1 MNEIFENLYEMTAFS
16 NIIAEPQ
23 FLIMYAIAFVLLY
36 LGIKKQYEPLL
47 LVPIAFGVLLA
58 NFPGG
63 DMGVIQADENGMV
76 MINGVMK
83 NIWEMP
89 LHDIA
94 HELGLMNFIYYML
107 IKTGFLPPIIF
118 MGVGALTD
126 FGPMLRNL
134 RLSIFGAAA
143 QLGIFTVLLVSILMG
158 FTPKEAASLGII
170 GGADGPTAI
179 FTTIK
184 LAPHLLGPIAIA
196 AYSYMALVPVIIP
209 LVVKLLCSKKE
220 LSINMKEQEK
230 KYPSKTEIKN
240 LRVLKIIFP
249 IVVTTVVALFV
260 PSAVPLIGMLMF
272 GNLVKE
278 IGSNTFRL
286 FDAASNSIMNA
297 ATIFLGLSVGAT
309 MTTEA
314 FLNWTTIGI
323 VIGGFLAFAL
333 SITGGI
339 LFVKLVNLF
348 SKKKINPLIGATGL
362 SAVPMASRAANE
374 DLFIMS
380 ISMQNHGGYTEKY
393 DNFDEKVRLL
403 GLNYPDVNQYLS
415 LVHESDSALEYL
427 ISYFQNVDDPVEIV
441 FFGDHQPS
449 LSSSFY
455 PNLNGKGL
463 SGLTEDELEDLYTI
477 PFFIWT
483 NYESTE
489 VELPVTSIN
498 YLSTLALERAG
509 IELPAYNQF
518 LADMMETIPAINSRG
533 YYSKSAG
540 GFLHIEEATGE
551 EADWIRNYN
560 ILQYNNMFDKKEK
573 SEVFFPY
580 LK

>member
-1 MNEIFENLYEMTAFS
+1 MNGIFEKLYDMTAFS
-16 NIIAEPQ
+16 NIVAEPQ
-23 FLIMYAIAFVLLY
+23 FLVMYVIAFVLLY

-63 DMGVIQADENGMV
+63 GMGVIQADENGMILV
-76 MINGVMK
+76 NGVMK

-94 HELGLMNFIYYML
+94 HELGLMNFVYYML

-143 QLGIFTVLLVSILMG
+143 QLGIFTVLLVAIL
-158 FTPKEAASLGII
+158 I
-170 GGADGPTAI
+170 G

-209 LVVKLLCSKKE
+209 LVVRLLCTKKE

-278 IGSNTFRL
+278 IGANTFRL

-309 MTTEA
+309 MTSEA

-323 VIGGFLAFAL
+323 VVGGFLAFAL
-333 SITGGI
+333 SIAGGI
-339 LFVKLVNLF
+339 FFVKLVNLF
-348 SKKKINPLIGATGL
+348 TKKKINPLIGATGL
-362 SAVPMASRAANE
+362 SAVPMASRVAN
-374 DLFIMS
+374 DIAL
-380 ISMQNHGGYTEKY
+380 KY
-393 DNFDEKVRLL
+393 DPKNHVL
-403 GLNYPDVNQYLS
+403 QYCMAS
-415 LVHESDSALEYL
+415 NISGVIGSAVAAGVL
-427 ISYFQNVDDPVEIV
+427 ISF
-441 FFGDHQPS
+441 
-449 LSSSFY
+449 LS
-455 PNLNGKGL
+455 
-463 SGLTEDELEDLYTI
+463 
-477 PFFIWT
+477 
-483 NYESTE
+483 
-489 VELPVTSIN
+489 
-498 YLSTLALERAG
+498 
-509 IELPAYNQF
+509 
-518 LADMMETIPAINSRG
+518 
-533 YYSKSAG
+533 
-540 GFLHIEEATGE
+540 
-551 EADWIRNYN
+551 
-560 ILQYNNMFDKKEK
+560 
-573 SEVFFPY
+573 
-580 LK
+580 

>member
-1 MNEIFENLYEMTAFS
+1 MEDIFARLYEMTAFS

-23 FLIMYAIAFVLLY
+23 FLIMYAIAFILLY
-36 LGIKKQYEPLL
+36 LGIKKKYEPLL
-47 LVPIAFGVLLA
+47 LIPIAFGVLLA

-63 DMGVIQADENGMV
+63 EMGVVQADENGMV
-76 MINGVMK
+76 MVNGVMK

-89 LHDIA
+89 LHEIA
-94 HELGLMNFIYYML
+94 HDLGLMNFIYYML

-143 QLGIFTVLLVSILMG
+143 QLGIFTVLLVAILMG

-170 GGADGPTAI
+170 GGADGPTSIFLCGADGPTAI

-209 LVVKLLCSKKE
+209 LVVKLWCTKKE

-240 LRVLKIIFP
+240 LRVLKILFP

-278 IGSNTFRL
+278 IGSDTSRL

-333 SITGGI
+333 SISGGI
-339 LFVKLVNLF
+339 LFVKIFNLF
-348 SKKKINPLIGATGL
+348 TKKKINPLIGACGL
-362 SAVPMASRAANE
+362 SAVPMASRVANE
-374 DLFIMS
+374 IAL
-380 ISMQNHGGYTEKY
+380 KY
-393 DNFDEKVRLL
+393 DPKNHVL
-403 GLNYPDVNQYLS
+403 QYCMAS
-415 LVHESDSALEYL
+415 NISGVIGSAVAAGVL
-427 ISYFQNVDDPVEIV
+427 IS
-441 FFGDHQPS
+441 
-449 LSSSFY
+449 
-455 PNLNGKGL
+455 
-463 SGLTEDELEDLYTI
+463 
-477 PFFIWT
+477 
-483 NYESTE
+483 
-489 VELPVTSIN
+489 
-498 YLSTLALERAG
+498 
-509 IELPAYNQF
+509 F
-518 LADMMETIPAINSRG
+518 LG
-533 YYSKSAG
+533 
-540 GFLHIEEATGE
+540 
-551 EADWIRNYN
+551 
-560 ILQYNNMFDKKEK
+560 
-573 SEVFFPY
+573 
-580 LK
+580 

>member
-1 MNEIFENLYEMTAFS
+1 MNEIFQNLYEMTAFS

-23 FLIMYAIAFVLLY
+23 FLIMYAIAFILLY

-63 DMGVIQADENGMV
+63 DMGVIQADENGM
-76 MINGVMK
+76 INAHGVMK

-143 QLGIFTVLLVSILMG
+143 QLG
-158 FTPKEAASLGII
+158 
-170 GGADGPTAI
+170 PTAI

-230 KYPSKTEIKN
+230 KYPSTTEIKN

-278 IGSNTFRL
+278 IGTNTFRL

-309 MTTEA
+309 MTAEA
-314 FLNWTTIGI
+314 FLNFTTIGI

-333 SITGGI
+333 SIAGGI
-339 LFVKLVNLF
+339 FFVKLFNLF
-348 SKKKINPLIGATGL
+348 TKKKINPLIGATGL
-362 SAVPMASRAANE
+362 SAVPMASRVANE
-374 DLFIMS
+374 IAL
-380 ISMQNHGGYTEKY
+380 KY
-393 DNFDEKVRLL
+393 DPKNHVL
-403 GLNYPDVNQYLS
+403 QYCMAS
-415 LVHESDSALEYL
+415 NISGVIGSA
-427 ISYFQNVDDPVEIV
+427 V
-441 FFGDHQPS
+441 
-449 LSSSFY
+449 
-455 PNLNGKGL
+455 
-463 SGLTEDELEDLYTI
+463 
-477 PFFIWT
+477 
-483 NYESTE
+483 
-489 VELPVTSIN
+489 
-498 YLSTLALERAG
+498 AAG
-509 IELPAYNQF
+509 IL
-518 LADMMETIPAINSRG
+518 INIFG
-533 YYSKSAG
+533 
-540 GFLHIEEATGE
+540 
-551 EADWIRNYN
+551 
-560 ILQYNNMFDKKEK
+560 
-573 SEVFFPY
+573 
-580 LK
+580 

>member
-1 MNEIFENLYEMTAFS
+1 MNEIFENLYDMTAFS

-76 MINGVMK
+76 MVNGVLK

-94 HELGLMNFIYYML
+94 HELGIMNFIYYML

-134 RLSIFGAAA
+134 HLSIFGAAA
-143 QLGIFTVLLVSILMG
+143 QLGIFTVLLVAILMG
-158 FTPKEAASLGII
+158 FTPQEAASLGII

-209 LVVKLLCSKKE
+209 LVVKLFWTKKE

-249 IVVTTVVALFV
+249 IVVTTIVALFV
-260 PSAVPLIGMLMF
+260 PSAVPLVGMLMF

-278 IGSNTFRL
+278 IGTNTFRL

-309 MTTEA
+309 MTAEA

-339 LFVKLVNLF
+339 FFVKLVNLF

-362 SAVPMASRAANE
+362 SAVPMASRVANE
-374 DLFIMS
+374 IAL
-380 ISMQNHGGYTEKY
+380 KY
-393 DNFDEKVRLL
+393 DPKNHVL
-403 GLNYPDVNQYLS
+403 QYCMAS
-415 LVHESDSALEYL
+415 NISGVIGSAVAAGVL
-427 ISYFQNVDDPVEIV
+427 IS
-441 FFGDHQPS
+441 
-449 LSSSFY
+449 
-455 PNLNGKGL
+455 
-463 SGLTEDELEDLYTI
+463 
-477 PFFIWT
+477 
-483 NYESTE
+483 
-489 VELPVTSIN
+489 
-498 YLSTLALERAG
+498 
-509 IELPAYNQF
+509 F
-518 LADMMETIPAINSRG
+518 LA
-533 YYSKSAG
+533 
-540 GFLHIEEATGE
+540 
-551 EADWIRNYN
+551 
-560 ILQYNNMFDKKEK
+560 
-573 SEVFFPY
+573 
-580 LK
+580 